1 MIDNYLLYLFISAI
15 TVASPGP
22 GVILTL
28 SNIIRYNF
36 IATVSGIWGIVT
48 GVFVIALISV
58 TSLGII
64 LATSAIAFSIMKFIG
79 AAYLIYLG
87 IKLWRAPVMPLE
99 LSTENH
105 QQSLKNHFIEGFTV
119 SLLNPKAIFFF
130 MSLFPQFI
138 ELSTNYVLQF
148 TYLTLTF
155 CSLLII
161 IHLIYAVSAQTARKW
176 LTTKKGRKNINRTSG
191 TAFILFGVGL
201 ASAERSITS

>member
-1 MIDNYLLYLFISAI
+1 MIENYLLYLFISTI

-28 SNIIRYNF
+28 SNSIRYNLMV
-36 IATVSGIWGIVT
+36 TLTGILGIVV
-48 GVFVIALISV
+48 GIFVIALISV

-87 IKLWRAPVMPLE
+87 IKLWRAPVTPLE
-99 LSTENH
+99 LSTNNH
-105 QQSLKNHFIEGFTV
+105 KQSLKKHFMEGFTV

-138 ELSTNYVLQF
+138 ELSANYTVQF

-155 CSLLII
+155 CSLLIVV
-161 IHLIYAVSAQTARKW
+161 HLIYAISAQAARKW
-176 LTTKKGRKNINRTSG
+176 LTTKKGRQNINRTSG

-201 ASAERSITS
+201 ASTER